1 MSGKAIALV
10 TDSLEAGGLETAL
23 FAVGRSL
30 LQAGHR
36 PHLVTTRAP
45 GAWFDRAAD
54 HGLPATFLSPGD
66 ETGVRATLSHVRR
79 VADRLSGFDGV
90 LLAHAHDAQAGVGLL
105 PQAMP
110 VVSVLQCDVEEV
122 YDVGLANAARLS
134 VVVAVSD
141 AIAVR
146 ARGRVGPR
154 TPVICIPNFTDVAAA
169 PQAGR
174 ARSGGVLAL
183 LFVGRLVPHKGVNRL
198 VPVLGQLRAQGVDAR
213 LTIVGDGP
221 ERSSIGQ
228 AMEAAGLSAFVTMHG
243 LVPPASVREAM
254 READAL
260 LLPSR
265 AEGLPLVVVEAM
277 AEGLVPVVSRLPV
290 MDDLVT
296 HGVNGLT
303 FDVDDE
309 REMVAALCSLTD
321 VERRRALAVA
331 AHDRALR
338 GFSSEVCGTTWV
350 RLFDDAFAGRLVPAR
365 ARRWTW
371 PVHPGPLVPWSD
383 LVPARVRRFVRPL
396 RRGWQGR

>member
-10 TDSLEAGGLETAL
+10 TGALEAGGLETAL

-54 HGLPATFLSPGD
+54 HGLPATFLSPGY
-66 ETGVRATLSHVRR
+66 EAGVRATLSHVRR
-79 VADRLSGFDGV
+79 VAARLSGFDGV

-105 PQAMP
+105 PRAMP
-110 VVSVLQCDVEEV
+110 VVSVLQCDVDEV
-122 YDVGLANAARLS
+122 YDVGLANAAGLS
-134 VVVAVSD
+134 AVVAVSG
-141 AIAVR
+141 AIAAR
-146 ARGRVGPR
+146 ARGRVGSR
-154 TPVICIPNFTDVAAA
+154 TPVVCIPNFTDVADSL
-169 PQAGR
+169 PAGR
-174 ARSGGVLAL
+174 ERSGGVLAL
-183 LFVGRLVPHKGVNRL
+183 LFVGRLVPHKGVKRL
-198 VPVLGQLRAQGVDAR
+198 VPVLGRLRAQGIDAR
-213 LTIVGDGP
+213 LTVLGDGP
-221 ERSSIGQ
+221 ERACIEQ
-228 AMEAAGLSAFVTMHG
+228 AAEAAGLSAFVTLSG
-243 LVPPASVREAM
+243 LVPPAAVRAAM
-254 READAL
+254 READVL
-260 LLPSR
+260 FLPSR

-290 MDDLVT
+290 MNDLVT
-296 HGVNGLT
+296 HGANGLT

-309 REMVAALCSLTD
+309 PEMVAALCSLTD

-331 AHDRALR
+331 AHDRVLR
-338 GFSSEVCGTTWV
+338 GFSSEVCGTAWV

-365 ARRWTW
+365 TRRWTW

-383 LVPARVRRFVRPL
+383 LVPAGVRRLVRPL